1 MKVKILIK
9 TLQTDKKKRN
19 VLTFSR
25 EAVANLVATF
35 DNFEETIG
43 TSANMLNDNESFY
56 MEAGYLLHTVLKII
70 ERKLEDIEGSQ
81 LSGTEGIWDVS

>member
-1 MKVKILIK
+1 MIVKILIK

-35 DNFEETIG
+35 DNDEETIG
-43 TSANMLNDNESFY
+43 TFGNMLNDNESFY
-56 MEAGYLLHTVLKII
+56 MNTCCTP
-70 ERKLEDIEGSQ
+70 S
-81 LSGTEGIWDVS
+81 